1 VARQKDA
8 PPPDNVVS
16 LLTVKA
22 VKAGR
27 RRSILESAAKPK
39 VDPVEKA
46 RERSEASATNSLEK
60 ALKAKTPEARA
71 KHARAGLARTRDLE
85 TQSLLLRQLYLG
97 ELETGKF
104 TRARRVAEQIIELAL
119 MPDVARHD
127 AARACQAE
135 GDFPAAI
142 AYLREAGA
150 MAPKERRSFHLS
162 ALGGLLYAIGRG
174 TEAVAPLEQAIVDGG
189 TPAPLLKGQL
199 ALARGQEPEIDL
211 AYRELVDDPSG
222 EGYGRFVLG
231 ELAFQLGDRRRAQ
244 LHLDA
249 FLARIR
255 RSRPAARAALAPE
268 IARAT
273 ATLGRIV
280 WN

>member
-1 VARQKDA
+1 VARPKDA

-16 LLTVKA
+16 LTS

-27 RRSILESAAKPK
+27 RRSILALAKPK

-46 RERSEASATNSLEK
+46 RARNEASATDSLEK

-71 KHARAGLARTRDLE
+71 KYARAGLARTRDVE

-97 ELETGKF
+97 ELESGSF
-104 TRARRVAEQIIELAL
+104 TRARKVAEQIIELAL

-150 MAPKERRSFHLS
+150 LAPKERRAFHLS

-174 TEAVAPLEQAIVDGG
+174 EEAVAPLERAIEDGG
-189 TPAPLLKGQL
+189 TPAPLLRGQL
-199 ALARGQEPEIDL
+199 ALARGHESELDL

-249 FLARIR
+249 FLARTR

-273 ATLGRIV
+273 STLGRIV

>member
-1 VARQKDA
+1 MARRKEAA
-8 PPPDNVVS
+8 PPPDNVVPIH
-16 LLTVKA
+16 V
-22 VKAGR
+22 GR
-27 RRSILESAAKPK
+27 RRSVLGEAAKPK

-46 RERSEASATNSLEK
+46 RERSEASATDSLEK
-60 ALKAKTPEARA
+60 ALKAKTPELRA
-71 KHARAGLARTRDLE
+71 KHARAGLARTRDVE
-85 TQSLLLRQLYLG
+85 TQALLLRQLYLG
-97 ELETGKF
+97 ELESGQF
-104 TRARRVAEQIIELAL
+104 TRARQVAEQIIELGP

-142 AYLREAGA
+142 EHLREAGEI
-150 MAPKERRSFHLS
+150 APKERRAFHLS

-174 TEAVAPLEQAIVDGG
+174 EEAIAPLERALSSGEDGG
-189 TPAPLLKGQL
+189 APAPLLRGQL
-199 ALARGQEPEIDL
+199 ALARGHETELDL
-211 AYRELVDDPSG
+211 AYRELVDHPSG

-249 FLARIR
+249 FLARTR
-255 RSRPAARAALAPE
+255 RSRPAARAGLAPE